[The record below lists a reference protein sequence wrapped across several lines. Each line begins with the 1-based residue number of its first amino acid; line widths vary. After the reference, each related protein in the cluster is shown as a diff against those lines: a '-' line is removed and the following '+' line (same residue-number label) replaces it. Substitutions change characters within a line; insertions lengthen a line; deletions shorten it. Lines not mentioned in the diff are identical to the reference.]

1 MQAIQAL
8 SNNLKPA
15 IKVEADKD
23 FKVQQIR
30 YQGETVEKIVFASLL
45 VGDGY
50 LWLLDNRTPNLIFS
64 ATFTFD
70 LQNLAIVSYKKELL
84 VELRPG

>member
-1 MQAIQAL
+1 VQAIQAL

-15 IKVEADKD
+15 IKVEVDKE
-23 FKVQQIR
+23 FKLQQIR
-30 YQGETVEKIVFASLL
+30 YQGEVVDKIVFASLL

-50 LWLLDNRTPNLIFS
+50 LWLLDNRTSNLIFS

-70 LQNLAIVSYKKELL
+70 L
-84 VELRPG
+84 